1 MDELKNNTAF
11 ITGAAGG
18 IGLGMARTFAKAGMN
33 VVISDIQREQLAVAE
48 AELNAITDN
57 VLALVVDSTSPDSLK
72 QAAARIEQSFGALHV
87 LCNNAGIGG
96 GAKILDTEDE
106 KWRNV
111 MDVNFS
117 GPLNGINQFLHFL
130 HIQFR
135 ICHIIIP
142 VSFNKIEFLIHIP
155 SH

>member
-57 VLALVVDSTSPDSLK
+57 V
-72 QAAARIEQSFGALHV
+72 
-87 LCNNAGIGG
+87 
-96 GAKILDTEDE
+96 
-106 KWRNV
+106 
-111 MDVNFS
+111 
-117 GPLNGINQFLHFL
+117 
-130 HIQFR
+130 
-135 ICHIIIP
+135 
-142 VSFNKIEFLIHIP
+142 
-155 SH
+155 